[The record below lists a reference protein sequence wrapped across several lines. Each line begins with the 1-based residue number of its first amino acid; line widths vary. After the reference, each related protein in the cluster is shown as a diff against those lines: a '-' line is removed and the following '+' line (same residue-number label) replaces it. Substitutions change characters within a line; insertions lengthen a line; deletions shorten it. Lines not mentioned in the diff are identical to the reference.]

1 MEVSCWFQVF
11 GCLIAVAIF
20 IYRTLR
26 LPKSDPSLSKS
37 FLRKETSEKTSSPA
51 IIAHRG
57 GSAEAPENTLAAF
70 KMAKENGAYGVEF
83 DVDFTKD
90 GKAVVIHDS
99 TVDRTTNGKGLVGE
113 FTFEEIRKLDASC
126 KHPLSDKFPKE
137 KIPALEEVVEL
148 CSSLG
153 LKMLIEIKKGTN
165 VKETALFLKN
175 LFSSYQLYDKALVC
189 CCYPSVI
196 YQIRKTDLKIT
207 TALVWWRDSFSYS
220 VTGGKELHEID
231 SPTKVVVL
239 SFFDRIWEALLPWYY
254 DFLGVP
260 IFSCG
265 KEHVHEDMIEMWNGY
280 GVGVVTWTVNNTKAK
295 DFFTE
300 CLDCPIITDCVRHD
314 SKWN

>member
-1 MEVSCWFQVF
+1 MELSCCFQVF

-70 KMAKENGAYGVEF
+70 KMAKDNGAYGVEF

-126 KHPLSDKFPKE
+126 KHPLRWAHFIVLLS
-137 KIPALEEVVEL
+137 ALTL
-148 CSSLG
+148 TSTS
-153 LKMLIEIKKGTN
+153 
-165 VKETALFLKN
+165 
-175 LFSSYQLYDKALVC
+175 
-189 CCYPSVI
+189 
-196 YQIRKTDLKIT
+196 IT
-207 TALVWWRDSFSYS
+207 TATLR
-220 VTGGKELHEID
+220 I
-231 SPTKVVVL
+231 
-239 SFFDRIWEALLPWYY
+239 SFFRYNSLNL
-254 DFLGVP
+254 
-260 IFSCG
+260 
-265 KEHVHEDMIEMWNGY
+265 
-280 GVGVVTWTVNNTKAK
+280 
-295 DFFTE
+295 
-300 CLDCPIITDCVRHD
+300 
-314 SKWN
+314 